1 MTKFSE
7 YLQDKSDSRNLE
19 RSQKEVERLRKLSKQ
34 TAESVEA
41 SYIAEIKAS
50 GSNAL
55 WDKFYKDNY

>member
-41 SYIAEIKAS
+41 SYIAEQSKKKGLNLNEEKA
-50 GSNAL
+50 
-55 WDKFYKDNY
+55 

>member
-19 RSQKEVERLRKLSKQ
+19 RSQKEVERLGKLSKQ

-41 SYIAEIKAS
+41 SYIAEERFKTSLSITLCNFMK
-50 GSNAL
+50 
-55 WDKFYKDNY
+55 